1 MELNGYTFTK
11 LQLKNKWKKL
21 RETYN
26 EYSRK
31 LSKSGEG
38 SSGALSWTYF
48 EQMHNLLSTRPRQV
62 TTTSGGIDSIQ
73 LNEVEDIPSTSGSCV
88 YSQKVKHHSLKILNV
103 TGTGFVDV
111 AINPSGENTTTDI
124 FLPEELSMDHNYII
138 LEAVGGMLMYE
149 PKVSFQNIQNIIYPA
164 EEQQE
169 AGPSNEAEV
178 QQEPGSASQAGTHD
192 SSIETEAQED
202 LLISGESGRSQ
213 RRHKK
218 RALEEDG
225 WGKILKSME
234 DEGDK
239 DRKLVEKEND
249 KIIKPMEDQN
259 NKLIEALLQRK
270 NDSE

>member
-138 LEAVGGMLMYE
+138 LEAVG
-149 PKVSFQNIQNIIYPA
+149 

>member
-73 LNEVEDIPSTSGSCV
+73 LNEVEDIPSTS
-88 YSQKVKHHSLKILNV
+88 
-103 TGTGFVDV
+103 GTGFVDV